1 MVAQWNIDG
10 LRIKSLPAATANS
23 TLPEA
28 LPQQGGRST
37 MQHKTTA
44 TRRSLLTLAAGTAL
58 FSPHITRAQE
68 ANWPNRPVR
77 IIAAFPA
84 GSGTDSLARFYGERL
99 ARVFG
104 QNFIIENIGGANGA
118 LGARAAARAAPDG
131 YTIFF
136 GSVSTHAANPN
147 LMREPGYDPLRDFAP
162 LSMISLN
169 PLGVL
174 VRADNPARDLQ
185 TFIAHARAN
194 PGALN
199 YGIGNAGG
207 LAGTHL
213 LSQAAGFKAEQIS
226 YRGTPQA
233 MADLLGGRLHFL
245 VTDLGPAVEH
255 LRAGTIRAL
264 AVTTAR
270 RVETLPD
277 VPTVAE
283 SGLPGFDFASWNG
296 SWMPARTP
304 PAIIARLNREMVSI
318 GQSDE
323 AKRHIGALGIV
334 STTSTPEA
342 LGEFN
347 RRELELWARIA
358 AEANVAKE

>member
-1 MVAQWNIDG
+1 MT
-10 LRIKSLPAATANS
+10 RKT
-23 TLPEA
+23 TLP
-28 LPQQGGRST
+28 
-37 MQHKTTA
+37 
-44 TRRSLLTLAAGTAL
+44 RRSLLALAAGATLSA
-58 FSPHITRAQE
+58 PCIVRAQE
-68 ANWPNRPVR
+68 ANWPNRPMR
-77 IIAAFPA
+77 IIVAFPA

-104 QNFIIENIGGANGA
+104 QNVIIENIAGANGA
-118 LGARAAARAAPDG
+118 IAARAAARAAPDG

-147 LMREPGYDPLRDFAP
+147 LMREPGYDPIRDFAP
-162 LSMISLN
+162 LSMISIN

-174 VRADNPARDLQ
+174 VRADFPARDLQ
-185 TFIAHARAN
+185 GFIAYARAN

-233 MADLLGGRLHFL
+233 MADLLGGRLHFFI
-245 VTDLGPAVEH
+245 TDLGPAVEH

-304 PAIIARLNREMVSI
+304 PAIIARLNREIQII

-358 AEANVAKE
+358 AEANVEKQ

>member
-1 MVAQWNIDG
+1 
-10 LRIKSLPAATANS
+10 
-23 TLPEA
+23 
-28 LPQQGGRST
+28 
-37 MQHKTTA
+37 MQSKINA
-44 TRRSLLTLAAGTAL
+44 TRRSLLTLGVSAAL
-58 FSPHITRAQE
+58 FTPGILGAQE

-99 ARVFG
+99 GRIFG
-104 QNFIIENIGGANGA
+104 QNFVIENIGGANGA
-118 LGARAAARAAPDG
+118 IGARAAARAAPDG

-136 GSVSTHAANPN
+136 GSVSTHAANPH

-162 LSMISLN
+162 LSMISIN

-185 TFIAHARAN
+185 AFITHARAN

-283 SGLPGFDFASWNG
+283 SALPGFDFASWNG

-304 PAIIARLNREMVSI
+304 QAIIARLNREIQII

-342 LGEFN
+342 LGDFN

-358 AEANVAKE
+358 AEANVTKE

>member
-1 MVAQWNIDG
+1 MQKEI
-10 LRIKSLPAATANS
+10 TAS
-23 TLPEA
+23 
-28 LPQQGGRST
+28 
-37 MQHKTTA
+37 
-44 TRRSLLTLAAGTAL
+44 RRSLLAFGAGITVLA
-58 FSPHITRAQE
+58 PKITGAQE
-68 ANWPNRPVR
+68 ANWPNRTVR

-99 ARVFG
+99 GRVLG
-104 QNFIIENIGGANGA
+104 QNFIIENIAGANGA

-162 LSMISLN
+162 LSMISIN

-174 VRADNPARDLQ
+174 VRADFPARDLQ
-185 TFIAHARAN
+185 GFIAHARAN

-245 VTDLGPAVEH
+245 ITDLGPAVEH

-304 PAIIARLNREMVSI
+304 PAIIARLNREIQTI
-318 GQSDE
+318 GPSDE
-323 AKRHIGALGIV
+323 ARRHIGALGIV

-347 RRELELWARIA
+347 RRELDLWARIA

>member
-1 MVAQWNIDG
+1 M
-10 LRIKSLPAATANS
+10 RHEK
-23 TLPEA
+23 
-28 LPQQGGRST
+28 QGGSQ
-37 MQHKTTA
+37 MQSKATA
-44 TRRSLLTLAAGTAL
+44 TRRSLLALGAGAI
-58 FSPHITRAQE
+58 FSTPFIARAQE
-68 ANWPNRPVR
+68 ATWPSRPVR

-99 ARVFG
+99 GRIFG
-104 QNFIIENIGGANGA
+104 QNFVIENIGGANGA
-118 LGARAAARAAPDG
+118 IGARAAARAAPDG

-136 GSVSTHAANPN
+136 GSVSTHAANPH

-162 LSMISLN
+162 LSMISIN

-174 VRADNPARDLQ
+174 VRADFPARDLQ
-185 TFIAHARAN
+185 GFIAHARAN

-233 MADLLGGRLHFL
+233 MADLLGGRLHFFI
-245 VTDLGPAVEH
+245 TDLGPAVEH

-283 SGLPGFDFASWNG
+283 SGLPGLNPACLALISLPGTAPGCRRARRLPSLRG
-296 SWMPARTP
+296 SIEKSKSLARAMKPSAISARLALFPRPARRK
-304 PAIIARLNREMVSI
+304 RLANS
-318 GQSDE
+318 
-323 AKRHIGALGIV
+323 
-334 STTSTPEA
+334 
-342 LGEFN
+342 
-347 RRELELWARIA
+347 IA
-358 AEANVAKE
+358 ANWHFGRASRQRRM

>member
-1 MVAQWNIDG
+1 
-10 LRIKSLPAATANS
+10 
-23 TLPEA
+23 
-28 LPQQGGRST
+28 
-37 MQHKTTA
+37 MQDKTTA
-44 TRRSLLTLAAGTAL
+44 TRRSLLAFGAGAAL
-58 FSPHITRAQE
+58 FSPSIARAQE

-99 ARVFG
+99 GRIFG
-104 QNFIIENIGGANGA
+104 QNFVIENIGGANGA
-118 LGARAAARAAPDG
+118 IGARAAARAAPDG

-136 GSVSTHAANPN
+136 GSVSTHAANPH

-162 LSMISLN
+162 LSMISIN

-185 TFIAHARAN
+185 AFIAHARAN

-270 RVETLPD
+270 RDPALPD
-277 VPTVAE
+277 VPTIAE
-283 SGLPGFDFASWNG
+283 SGVAGYEGVGFYGLMAPSGTPTAIVDRLHREVNAAL
-296 SWMPARTP
+296 ARE
-304 PAIIARLNREMVSI
+304 AFRARLVAQGTEPAPMTQEAFRNFIATDRE
-318 GQSDE
+318 
-323 AKRHIGALGIV
+323 R
-334 STTSTPEA
+334 
-342 LGEFN
+342 
-347 RRELELWARIA
+347 WARVIRDG
-358 AEANVAKE
+358 NIKVD